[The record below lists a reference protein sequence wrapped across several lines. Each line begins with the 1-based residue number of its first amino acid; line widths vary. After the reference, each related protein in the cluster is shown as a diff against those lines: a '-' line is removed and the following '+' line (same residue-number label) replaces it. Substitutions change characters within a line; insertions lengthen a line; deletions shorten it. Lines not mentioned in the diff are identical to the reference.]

1 MTTMQRVTDEKLQSA
16 PPGDGTVQ
24 RSLPRSGEVHADQEQ
39 RETAELTELAGRA
52 LDATGGTSQDAIL
65 TPQIADN
72 DPIIAYLQGA
82 SGAVDLT
89 HLDLDSPALRE
100 LREQGVVLV
109 VPLVT
114 SGELVGIL
122 NVGPRLSEQ
131 GYSNDDRRL
140 LESLAAHAAPAL
152 RVGQLIREQ
161 QAEMRERGRMEQEL
175 QVAQMIQQNFLPR
188 ELPRLAGWEL
198 AADYRPARA
207 VGGDFY
213 DFIELED
220 GKVGIVIG
228 DVTDKGIPAAMV
240 MAATKSLLRASAQR
254 LVEPGDVLARVNDQ
268 LCPEIPENMFV
279 TCFYG
284 VLDPANGELRFANA
298 GHNLP
303 LVYTGDRASELRAT
317 GMPLGLMPEMSYD
330 VCSATIA
337 RGARVLFYSD
347 GLIEAH
353 DSAREMFGTARAAD
367 VLAGEA
373 PASDVLERLLDS
385 LDAFTLAGG
394 EQEDDITLVALV
406 RSAETAARPAGQP
419 AVLADFTVASAP
431 GNERGVV
438 ERLAEVLASSGL
450 DVARLERLKTATAEA
465 TMNAMEHGN
474 RYDPALD
481 VRIVVAATPAHAVVR
496 IYDHGT
502 AEGVEA
508 AEQPDIEAKL
518 EGLQAPRGWGLFLIR
533 EMVDEVEHRTEDGHH
548 VLELVMNIEGGD
560 DAAGDA

>member
-1 MTTMQRVTDEKLQSA
+1 MQRVTDEEVQSA
-16 PPGDGTVQ
+16 PAATGQTDPG
-24 RSLPRSGEVHADQEQ
+24 Q
-39 RETAELTELAGRA
+39 REPEPAEVAASTGLAGRGSNA
-52 LDATGGTSQDAIL
+52 ADAISDDAVL
-65 TPQIADN
+65 TPEIADN
-72 DPIIAYLQGA
+72 DPILAYLQGA
-82 SGAVDLT
+82 TGAVDLT

-100 LREQGVVLV
+100 LRARGVVLV

-161 QAEMRERGRMEQEL
+161 QAEMRERGRMENEL
-175 QVAQMIQQNFLPR
+175 QVAQMIQKNFLPR
-188 ELPRLAGWEL
+188 ELPHLDLWEV

-213 DFIELED
+213 DFIELYD
-220 GKVGIVIG
+220 GRLGVVIG

-254 LVEPGDVLARVNDQ
+254 LVDPGDVLARVNDQ

-284 VLDPANGELRFANA
+284 VLDPRTGELRFANA

-303 LVYTGDRASELRAT
+303 LVHARDGASELRAT

-330 VCSATIA
+330 VCTATIA
-337 RGARVLFYSD
+337 PGARVLLYSD

-353 DSAREMFGTARAAD
+353 DSDREMFGNARAAE
-367 VLAGEA
+367 VLAVESPAGEL
-373 PASDVLERLLDS
+373 LERLLGA
-385 LDAFTLAGG
+385 LDEFTVAGG

-406 RSAETAARPAGQP
+406 RSEQAAEGPP
-419 AVLADFTVASAP
+419 PVAVLADFTVASSP
-431 GNERGVV
+431 GNERGVI
-438 ERLAEVLASSGL
+438 ERLAEVLADSGL
-450 DVARLERLKTATAEA
+450 GPARRERLRTATAEA

-474 RYDPALD
+474 GYDPALD
-481 VRIVVAATPAHAVVR
+481 TRIVIAASRSQVLVR
-496 IYDHGT
+496 IYDHGVG
-502 AEGVEA
+502 ADVAAVE
-508 AEQPDIEAKL
+508 EPDIEAKL
-518 EGLQAPRGWGLFLIR
+518 EGLQSPRGWGLFLIG
-533 EMVDEVEHRTEDGHH
+533 EMVDSVEHRTEDGQH
-548 VLELVMNIEGGD
+548 VLELAMNLEGGGD
-560 DAAGDA
+560 DTGDA

>member
-1 MTTMQRVTDEKLQSA
+1 MERSA
-16 PPGDGTVQ
+16 PPEVEIQPPDDELRQDIAV
-24 RSLPRSGEVHADQEQ
+24 PDSGPGQG
-39 RETAELTELAGRA
+39 ELLSPE
-52 LDATGGTSQDAIL
+52 
-65 TPQIADN
+65 IADN

-82 SGAVDLT
+82 TGAVDLT
-89 HLDLDSPALRE
+89 HLELDSPALRE
-100 LREQGVVLV
+100 LRERGVALV

-114 SGELVGIL
+114 NGELVGIL

-175 QVAQMIQQNFLPR
+175 QVAQMIQKNFLPR
-188 ELPRLAGWEL
+188 ELPSLGGWQV

-213 DFIELED
+213 DFIELYD
-220 GKVGIVIG
+220 GRLGLVIG

-254 LVEPGDVLARVNDQ
+254 LIDPGDVLARVNDQ

-284 VLDPANGELRFANA
+284 VLDPSTGELRFANA

-303 LVYTGDRASELRAT
+303 LVRAGEDAFELRAT

-330 VCSATIA
+330 VASATIA
-337 RGARVLFYSD
+337 PGARVLLYSD

-353 DSAREMFGTARAAD
+353 DSSREMFGTTRAAEA
-367 VLAGEA
+367 LALGGAAE
-373 PASDVLERLLDS
+373 SVLERLLGA
-385 LDAFTLAGG
+385 LDAFTVAGG
-394 EQEDDITLVALV
+394 EQEDDITLVALA
-406 RSAETAARPAGQP
+406 RSGEVAAAAPPASQP
-419 AVLADFTVASAP
+419 AVLADFTVSSKS
-431 GNERGVV
+431 GNERQVI
-438 ERLAEVLASSGL
+438 ERLAAVLSGRGL
-450 DVARLERLKTATAEA
+450 DTVRLERLKTATAEA

-474 RYDPALD
+474 NYDPALD
-481 VRIVVAATPAHAVVR
+481 TRIVITASAARVLVR

-502 AEGVEA
+502 AQAVA
-508 AEQPDIEAKL
+508 PTEQPDLEAKL
-518 EGLQAPRGWGLFLIR
+518 EGLQSPRGWGLFLIG
-533 EMVDEVEHRTEDGHH
+533 EMVDSVDHRTEGGMH
-548 VLELVMNIEGGD
+548 VLELAMNLEGGRD
-560 DAAGDA
+560 DAGDA

>member
-1 MTTMQRVTDEKLQSA
+1 MSTMERDVAS
-16 PPGDGTVQ
+16 
-24 RSLPRSGEVHADQEQ
+24 
-39 RETAELTELAGRA
+39 ELAAAGQDGAKPATEERDPNREA
-52 LDATGGTSQDAIL
+52 AETGAIPATEHQAVSADAVLS
-65 TPQIADN
+65 PEIADN

-82 SGAVDLT
+82 TGAVDLT

-100 LREQGVVLV
+100 LRARGVALV
-109 VPLVT
+109 VPLIT
-114 SGELVGIL
+114 NGELVGIL

-175 QVAQMIQQNFLPR
+175 QVAQMIQKNFLPR
-188 ELPRLAGWEL
+188 ELPQLAGWQV

-213 DFIELED
+213 DFIELYD
-220 GKVGIVIG
+220 GRLGIVIG

-254 LVEPGDVLARVNDQ
+254 LIDPGDVLARVNDQ

-284 VLDPANGELRFANA
+284 VLDSDSGELSYANA

-303 LVYTGDRASELRAT
+303 LVHAADGVSELRAT
-317 GMPLGLMPEMSYD
+317 GMPLGLMPEMSYE
-330 VCSATIA
+330 VRAATLGH
-337 RGARVLFYSD
+337 GARVLLYSD

-353 DSAREMFGTARAAD
+353 NTDRQMFGTKRAAD
-367 VLAGEA
+367 VLGDA
-373 PASDVLERLLDS
+373 PSSSAVIPRLLAA
-385 LDAFTLAGG
+385 LDAFTVAGG
-394 EQEDDITLVALV
+394 EQEDDITLVALAREAVGREV
-406 RSAETAARPAGQP
+406 RGGASEGDASNGEPR
-419 AVLADFTVASAP
+419 VLAEFAVTSAP
-431 GNERGVV
+431 GNERAVI
-438 ERLAEVLASSGL
+438 ERLAEVLAGGPL
-450 DVARLERLKTATAEA
+450 TPARLERLKTAVGEA

-481 VRIVVAATPAHAVVR
+481 VQIVVAESPAAIVVR
-496 IYDHGT
+496 IVDHGT
-502 AEGVEA
+502 ADDVAA
-508 AEQPDIEAKL
+508 AETPDLEAKL
-518 EGLQAPRGWGLFLIR
+518 EGLQSPRGWGLFLIG
-533 EMVDEVEHRTEDGHH
+533 EMVDSVRHDTQDGRH
-548 VLELVMNIEGGD
+548 VLELVMNVQGGEND
-560 DAAGDA
+560 GDA